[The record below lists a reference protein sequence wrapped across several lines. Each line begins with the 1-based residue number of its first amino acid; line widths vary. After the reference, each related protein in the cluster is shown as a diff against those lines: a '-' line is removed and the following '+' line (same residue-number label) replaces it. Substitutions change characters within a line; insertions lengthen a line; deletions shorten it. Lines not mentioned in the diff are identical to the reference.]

1 MLVIPVYDT
10 LILSNIQINV
20 QEEVFS
26 EQEIENIKEE
36 DEFIIVPITTG
47 QQKGHT
53 MHFRR
58 QQEPWG
64 FYRRR

>member
-36 DEFIIVPITTG
+36 DEFIIVPI
-47 QQKGHT
+47 KHRN
-53 MHFRR
+53 HAVH
-58 QQEPWG
+58 
-64 FYRRR
+64 

>member
-36 DEFIIVPITTG
+36 DEFIIVPIKT
-47 QQKGHT
+47 QKSRST
-53 MHFRR
+53 LAAEDFL
-58 QQEPWG
+58 
-64 FYRRR
+64 

>member
-36 DEFIIVPITTG
+36 DDLLS
-47 QQKGHT
+47 
-53 MHFRR
+53 
-58 QQEPWG
+58 
-64 FYRRR
+64 YRSKHRNHAVH

>member
-36 DEFIIVPITTG
+36 EEFIIVPIKT
-47 QQKGHT
+47 QK
-53 MHFRR
+53 
-58 QQEPWG
+58 
-64 FYRRR
+64 

>member
-36 DEFIIVPITTG
+36 DEFIIVPIKT
-47 QQKGHT
+47 QK
-53 MHFRR
+53 
-58 QQEPWG
+58 
-64 FYRRR
+64 

>member
-36 DEFIIVPITTG
+36 KQPPTRG
-47 QQKGHT
+47 
-53 MHFRR
+53 
-58 QQEPWG
+58 
-64 FYRRR
+64 

>member
-36 DEFIIVPITTG
+36 DEFII
-47 QQKGHT
+47 
-53 MHFRR
+53 
-58 QQEPWG
+58 
-64 FYRRR
+64 